1 MVAHADARASLLAA
15 EEGRLE
21 AGTSELQRSPTK
33 SESRK
38 QSCAA
43 RSSHYT
49 TNGRHPSP
57 RPLLAR
63 AEAHSIA
70 AQMSLG
76 LGADVARSWR
86 RCGSVLAQMWLGPGA
101 DVAGPLLLPRRQVAV
116 MMRKGPFW
124 GGRDNPAAIPR
135 RRDPHGKPETAWTP
149 LSLRGGPGL
158 RRDGPG
164 LRLGSR
170 AGLQHGRSLPG
181 GGRVHVRAAFW
192 RDRFAYLERR
202 RFQPEVCEDL
212 QATACGTGPTVRRAS
227 GNGSTQ
233 GRPKWECTL
242 CKDL

>member
-1 MVAHADARASLLAA
+1 MLARHSWRRKKGGSKRALQNSSDLPETVLRCSVLSLHDERTASLAA
-15 EEGRLE
+15 
-21 AGTSELQRSPTK
+21 
-33 SESRK
+33 
-38 QSCAA
+38 AA
-43 RSSHYT
+43 
-49 TNGRHPSP
+49 P
-57 RPLLAR
+57 RTCGSAFDR
-63 AEAHSIA
+63 
-70 AQMSLG
+70 
-76 LGADVARSWR
+76 GADVARSWR

-212 QATACGTGPTVRRAS
+212 QATACGTGPTFRRAS

-233 GRPKWECTL
+233 GRA
-242 CKDL
+242 